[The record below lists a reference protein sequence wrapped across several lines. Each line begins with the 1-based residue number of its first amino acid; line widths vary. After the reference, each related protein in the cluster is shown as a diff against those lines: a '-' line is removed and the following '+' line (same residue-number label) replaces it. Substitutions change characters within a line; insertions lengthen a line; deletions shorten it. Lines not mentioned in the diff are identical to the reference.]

1 MGSCSLLQGIF
12 PTQGSNPGLPHCRQI
27 LYQLSHQGS
36 PKLPG
41 ILIVQHIPTPALL
54 KSIMAL
60 AVLRGY
66 WAFWADLSIGSH
78 CNPYKTYTTKYRD
91 I

>member
-1 MGSCSLLQGIF
+1 M
-12 PTQGSNPGLPHCRQI
+12 LPHCRQI

-60 AVLRGY
+60 AVLWEY
-66 WAFWADLSIGSH
+66 WAFWADLRIYTHSH
-78 CNPYKTYTTKYRD
+78 TAILTNHTQPNTETFNLHGHVFHTGN
-91 I
+91 